1 MIKGLDVTIKRSNRK
16 TLSIYV
22 ERDGGIS
29 VLAPECM
36 PDKEIGEVLDKK
48 EYLIQKHLS
57 QWDILNGSR
66 IDREFVNGQSYL
78 YLGRNYR
85 LKWVIDKEQD
95 IPLLLKNGYF
105 CLKKSEK
112 LVASRRFIEFY
123 KDKGLLFIKR
133 QAVFYASKLGV
144 NYDHVRVIDLKNRW
158 ASCSDKKRLNFHW
171 KCVMAPLSVINYI
184 IVHELVHFK
193 YKKHDRK
200 FWNEVD
206 KVIPDYK
213 IHIGW
218 LRSFGASM
226 DL

>member
-1 MIKGLDVTIKRSNRK
+1 MLKGLDITVKRSDRK

-36 PDKEIGEVLDKK
+36 ANTELKEVLEKK
-48 EYLIQKHLS
+48 EYLIQKHHTR
-57 QWDILNGSR
+57 WGILNGSR

-85 LKWVIDKEQD
+85 LRLVADKEQD
-95 IPLLLKNGYF
+95 IPLQLKNGYF

-112 LVASRRFIEFY
+112 LAASLRFIEFY
-123 KDKGLLFIKR
+123 KEKGITLIER
-133 QAVFYASKLGV
+133 QAKFYASKIGV
-144 NYDHVRVIDLKNRW
+144 NYEHVRVIDLKNRW

-206 KVIPDYK
+206 KVVPDYK
-213 IHIGW
+213 AHIEW

>member
-1 MIKGLDVTIKRSNRK
+1 MIKGLDITVKRSDRK

-29 VLAPECM
+29 VLAPESM
-36 PDKEIGEVLDKK
+36 QDKELRDVLEKK
-48 EYLIQKHLS
+48 EYLIQKHHA
-57 QWDILNGSR
+57 QWDLLNGSR
-66 IDREFVNGQSYL
+66 IDREFVNGQSYM

-85 LKWVIDKEQD
+85 LRFVPEKEQD
-95 IPLLLKNGYF
+95 IPLQLKNGYF

-112 LVASRRFIEFY
+112 AKALQRFIEFY
-123 KDKGLLFIKR
+123 KEKSISIIEK
-133 QAVFYASKLGV
+133 QAQFYAEKLGV
-144 NYDHVRVIDLKNRW
+144 KYDHIRVIDLKNRW

-171 KCVMAPLSVINYI
+171 KCAMAPLSVINYI
-184 IVHELVHFK
+184 IAHELVHFK

-213 IHIGW
+213 AHVEW

>member
-1 MIKGLDVTIKRSNRK
+1 MIKGLDVTVKRSDRK

-22 ERDGGIS
+22 ERDGGVS
-29 VLAPECM
+29 VLAPESM
-36 PDKEIGEVLDKK
+36 QDKELREVLEKK
-48 EYLIQKHLS
+48 EYLIQRHHA
-57 QWDILNGSR
+57 QWDFLNGSR
-66 IDREFVNGQSYL
+66 IDREFVNGQSYM

-85 LKWVIDKEQD
+85 LRFVPDKEQD
-95 IPLLLKNGYF
+95 VFLQLKNGYF

-112 LVASRRFIEFY
+112 LKASHRFIEFY
-123 KDKGLLFIKR
+123 KEKGLDLFEK
-133 QAVFYASKLGV
+133 QAQFYASRLGV
-144 NYDHVRVIDLKNRW
+144 NYDHIRVIDLKNRW

-213 IHIGW
+213 AHVEW

>member
-1 MIKGLDVTIKRSNRK
+1 MIKGLDVTIKRSDRK

-29 VLAPECM
+29 VLAPENM
-36 PDKEIGEVLDKK
+36 QDKELKEVLEKK
-48 EYLIQKHLS
+48 EYLIQKHHA
-57 QWDILNGSR
+57 QWDLLNGAR
-66 IDREFVNGQSYL
+66 VDREFVNGQSYM

-85 LKWVIDKEQD
+85 LRIVTEREQA
-95 IPLLLKNGYF
+95 IPLQLKNGYF

-112 LVASRRFIEFY
+112 LKASQRFIEFY
-123 KDKGLLFIKR
+123 KEKGVSIIEK
-133 QAVFYASKLGV
+133 QAQFYAAKLGV
-144 NYDHVRVIDLKNRW
+144 KYDHIRVIDLKNRW

-171 KCVMAPLSVINYI
+171 KCVMAPFSVINYI

-213 IHIGW
+213 SHLEW

-226 DL
+226 AL

>member
-1 MIKGLDVTIKRSNRK
+1 MIKGLDVTIKRSDRK

-29 VLAPECM
+29 VLAPENM
-36 PDKEIGEVLDKK
+36 QDKELKEVLEKK
-48 EYLIQKHLS
+48 EYLIQKHHA
-57 QWDILNGSR
+57 QWDFLNGSR
-66 IDREFVNGQSYL
+66 IDREFVNGQSYM

-85 LKWVIDKEQD
+85 LRYVSEKEQD
-95 IPLLLKNGYF
+95 IPLQLQNGYF
-105 CLKKSEK
+105 CLKKSVK
-112 LVASRRFIEFY
+112 AKASQRFIEFY
-123 KDKGLLFIKR
+123 KEKGIPIIEK
-133 QAVFYASKLGV
+133 QAQFFAEKLGV
-144 NYDHVRVIDLKNRW
+144 KYDHIRVIDLKNRW

-171 KCVMAPLSVINYI
+171 KCIMAPLSVINYI

-213 IHIGW
+213 AHVEW

>member
-1 MIKGLDVTIKRSNRK
+1 MIKGLDITIKRSDRK

-29 VLAPECM
+29 VLAPERM
-36 PDKEIGEVLDKK
+36 ADKELKEVLAKK
-48 EYLIQKHLS
+48 EYLIQKHHA

-66 IDREFVNGQSYL
+66 IDREYVSGQSYL

-85 LKWVIDKEQD
+85 LKWVTDREQET
-95 IPLLLKNGYF
+95 PLLLKNGYF
-105 CLKKSEK
+105 CLKNSEK
-112 LVASRRFIEFY
+112 RIASQRFIEFY
-123 KDKGLLFIKR
+123 KEKGLSLVER
-133 QAVFYASKLGV
+133 QGNLYASKLGV
-144 NYDHVRVIDLKNRW
+144 NFDHIRVIDLKNRW

-213 IHIGW
+213 SHVEW